1 MALTVTQIKGLLPG
15 RHADGRGL
23 YLYVQKSGARS
34 WVLLKQ
40 FRGRRPEYGLGS
52 WPEVSLA
59 DARKKAARFVELIS
73 QGKDPRLPRAVAVL
87 VRTE

>member
-59 DARKKAARFVELIS
+59 DARKKADE
-73 QGKDPRLPRAVAVL
+73 
-87 VRTE
+87 

>member
-1 MALTVTQIKGLLPG
+1 MFVLSRKFMWGSLWGRPMALTVTQIKGLLPG

-40 FRGRRPEYGLGS
+40 FRGRHGIDREPKPSME
-52 WPEVSLA
+52 
-59 DARKKAARFVELIS
+59 K
-73 QGKDPRLPRAVAVL
+73 Q
-87 VRTE
+87 